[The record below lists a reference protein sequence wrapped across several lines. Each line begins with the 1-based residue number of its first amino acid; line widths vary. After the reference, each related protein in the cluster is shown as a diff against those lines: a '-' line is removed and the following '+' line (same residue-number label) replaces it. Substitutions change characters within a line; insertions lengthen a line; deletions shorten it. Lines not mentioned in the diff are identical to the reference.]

1 MKDKNGNEVIVGYPC
16 IVDIKNGDIV
26 ERKLGQVT
34 GIIQEAEA
42 ELATVLMLDE
52 KVGQVYEVKVTSSQ
66 LEMR

>member
-52 KVGQVYEVKVTSSQ
+52 KVGQVYEIKCTSSQ

>member
-52 KVGQVYEVKVTSSQ
+52 KVGQVYEVKVTSTQ